1 MPKNLSNIKTIA
13 EIQLA
18 ELAKEKEG
26 KYFLVPHLTRIY
38 TLIRDLASNGT
49 VVSGVGQESTPS
61 GAAKP
66 WSPPAPTQQPAEKP
80 KG

>member
-18 ELAKEKEG
+18 ELANEKEG

-38 TLIRDLASNGT
+38 QLIRDLASNGT
-49 VVSGVGQESTPS
+49 VVSGVGQAET
-61 GAAKP
+61 AKP
-66 WSPPAPTQQPAEKP
+66 LSPPKTAPPKP
-80 KG
+80 QG

>member
-38 TLIRDLASNGT
+38 QMIRDLASNGT
-49 VVSGVGQESTPS
+49 VVSGVGQAE
-61 GAAKP
+61 GAKP
-66 WSPPAPTQQPAEKP
+66 LSPPTATQQPGAKP
-80 KG
+80 MG